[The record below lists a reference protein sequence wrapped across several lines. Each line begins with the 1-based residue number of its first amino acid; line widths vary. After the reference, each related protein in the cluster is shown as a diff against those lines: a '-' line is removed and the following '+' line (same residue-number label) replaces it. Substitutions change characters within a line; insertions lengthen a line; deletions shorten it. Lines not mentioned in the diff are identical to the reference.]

1 MKKGICIV
9 CVPGSTLDEQL
20 ALARAAGYAGVELN
34 VSAPGQGPLTI
45 WSTEGEVRALAARVH
60 DAGLETPSLM
70 GGGAHLIS
78 PDPEERGRGL
88 AHLRAVLQRAAWLG
102 AGDVLL
108 HPGQL
113 LPTARYDEAF
123 EWLLGSLRELR
134 GLVEDLGVGIGVENV
149 WNKFLLSPREMREL
163 IDSVDCP
170 LIGCYFD
177 VANSLPWSYSEQWV
191 RILGRRIRRVHVK
204 DFQRRVGTAAGFCQL
219 LDGDANYPE
228 VMRALREVG
237 YSGYLTSE
245 VDGDIAETSRRLD
258 QILAMG

>member
-9 CVPGSTLDEQL
+9 CVPGDSLDDRL
-20 ALARAAGYAGVELN
+20 AAARAAGYDGVELS
-34 VSAPGQGPLTI
+34 VAAPGKGPLTAA
-45 WSTEGEVRALAARVH
+45 STEAEVRALGARVRA
-60 DAGLETPSLM
+60 AGLEAPTLM
-70 GGGAHLIS
+70 GGGAYLIS
-78 PDPEERGRGL
+78 PDAEERARGV
-88 AHLRAVLQRAAWLG
+88 AHMRAALQRAAWLG

-113 LPTARYDEAF
+113 QPAARYDAAF
-123 EWLLGSLRELR
+123 DWLLSGLRELR
-134 GLVEDLGVGIGVENV
+134 SVTEVLGVGIGVENV

-177 VANSLPWSYSEQWV
+177 VGNFLPWAYSEQWV

-204 DFQRRVGTAAGFCQL
+204 DFRRRIGTHQGFCQL

-228 VMRALREVG
+228 VIKALRAVG
-237 YSGYLTSE
+237 YDGYLTSE
-245 VDGDIAETSRRLD
+245 VDGDIAETARRLD
-258 QILAMG
+258 QILAM